1 MARHWKPAIDSNRMG
16 TGCNKKGYI
25 KTPEDTSNKV
35 MHDNIPDKI
44 AYLWFNCNCWDVA
57 SRVRIIELA
66 WQFLPNGS
74 RPVHIKVKIL
84 IYILLAE
91 AQIET
96 SCHFPFVLVHHVR
109 QKCSPRESHSFWV
122 RIKVFIPN
130 TLVNIS
136 WDRSRFAIT
145 APCWGRSIII
155 EITAK
160 NIYCQ
165 RVRKEMRT
173 KC

>member
-1 MARHWKPAIDSNRMG
+1 MTIFL
-16 TGCNKKGYI
+16 T
-25 KTPEDTSNKV
+25 
-35 MHDNIPDKI
+35 KI

-74 RPVHIKVKIL
+74 RPVHRSNIDIHRPSGSTNRNWL
-84 IYILLAE
+84 
-91 AQIET
+91 
-96 SCHFPFVLVHHVR
+96 SFPFVLVHHVR
-109 QKCSPRESHSFWV
+109 QKSSPRESHSFWV
-122 RIKVFIPN
+122 RIKAFIPN

-160 NIYCQ
+160 NIYFILSAGSKRDEDQ
-165 RVRKEMRT
+165 VLILRWKLQTRHMINK
-173 KC
+173 